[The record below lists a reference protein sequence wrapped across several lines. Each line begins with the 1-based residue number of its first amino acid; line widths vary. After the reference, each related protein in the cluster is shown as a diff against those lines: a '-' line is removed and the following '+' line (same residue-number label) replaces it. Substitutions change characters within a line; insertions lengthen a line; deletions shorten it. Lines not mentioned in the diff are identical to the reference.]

1 MRRAA
6 CILAVAVLLVSG
18 SAVDAA
24 SNRPVEYLAVGD
36 SLAFGYNPLATNPS
50 NPASFVGYPDAVA
63 RALRD
68 RLTNASCP
76 GETSSH
82 YIDLAGSDNGC
93 GQWRAVFDLHAD
105 YTGTQLAYVDAFLQS
120 HPKTQLVTI
129 DMGAND
135 LNVLIKGCEGGR
147 ANAPCILLGLP
158 AMLEVLSAN
167 LDTIYGHIR
176 DLDGYRHKLAALT
189 YPSLDYGDALET
201 GVVLQINAVVAERTL
216 AWGGMVAD
224 GFGAWASASTA
235 YGGDTCAAG
244 LRIPTPG
251 SLSPCDDHPT
261 LAGHELL
268 AQAIVSALRS
278 D

>member
-6 CILAVAVLLVSG
+6 CILAVALLLVAG
-18 SAVDAA
+18 STIAAA
-24 SNRPVEYLAVGD
+24 SERSVEYLAVGD

-63 RALRD
+63 TALRD
-68 RLTNASCP
+68 HLTNASCP

-82 YIDLAGSDNGC
+82 YIDLAGSDNSC
-93 GQWRAVFDLHAD
+93 GQWRAAFPLHAM
-105 YTGTQLAYVDAFLQS
+105 YTGTQLAYVDTFLQS

-135 LNVLIKGCEGGR
+135 LNVLINACGGR
-147 ANAPCILLGLP
+147 ANAPCILAGLP
-158 AMLEVLSAN
+158 AMLDVLSAN

-176 DLDGYRHKLAALT
+176 DLDGYRHKLVALT

-201 GVVLQINAVVAERTL
+201 GVVLQINAVVVERTL
-216 AWGGMVAD
+216 AWGGIVAD

-244 LRIPTPG
+244 LRIPTP
-251 SLSPCDDHPT
+251 LLQTPCDDHPT
-261 LAGHELL
+261 AIGHELL
-268 AQAIVSALRS
+268 AQAIMSALRS